1 MSKSTLFSLTDVP
14 RPAATAQA
22 ARPHGAIEA
31 DRPLSTV
38 WNGRSLQADPSRSER
53 FEDRSIAAGTRL
65 AGIGYRFLLAVAST
79 LAGLGIGFHFA
90 DNATEPGQA
99 KQQVASAEID
109 PIPQTLPTVH
119 VSAQAPIPVLPTVL
133 VRASEAER
141 AAALADAPE
150 SRIANTSA
158 SGGSFPHAHLDMPY
172 YSFGKVLP
180 RISKE

>member
-1 MSKSTLFSLTDVP
+1 NDPDVPPSHECRHPRCYCPISRQPHFIQHLHGRFAMSKSTLFSLTDVP

-90 DNATEPGQA
+90 DNAAEPGQA
-99 KQQVASAEID
+99 EQQVASAEID

-119 VSAQAPIPVLPTVL
+119 VSAQVSVPVLPTVL
-133 VRASEAER
+133 VRAS
-141 AAALADAPE
+141 
-150 SRIANTSA
+150 
-158 SGGSFPHAHLDMPY
+158 
-172 YSFGKVLP
+172 
-180 RISKE
+180 